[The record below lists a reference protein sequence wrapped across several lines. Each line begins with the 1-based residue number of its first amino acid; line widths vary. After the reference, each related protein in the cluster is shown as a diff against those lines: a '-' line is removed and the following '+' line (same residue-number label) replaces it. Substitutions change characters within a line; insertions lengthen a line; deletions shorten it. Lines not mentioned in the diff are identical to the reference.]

1 MERNV
6 KPPSTVETRLSI
18 GQDSCQLFMVH
29 LSFIFCLLTIL
40 AVPVSAQTI
49 FKCRDAKLGTV
60 YQSDPCP
67 SGPADKHWNTE
78 AGVLHGGGVSADSR
92 MSRAE
97 ADARIE
103 SARQAL
109 QQSNVQRAG
118 VTTAVEVR
126 IGGLACGAAKDA
138 RATAHKAAGIRWSY
152 SQASYWD
159 RRVFDAC
166 K

>member
-1 MERNV
+1 MKWMFGV
-6 KPPSTVETRLSI
+6 L
-18 GQDSCQLFMVH
+18 
-29 LSFIFCLLTIL
+29 CLLAAAT
-40 AVPVSAQTI
+40 ASGQTI

-67 SGPADKHWNTE
+67 SGPAEKHWNTE

-97 ADARIE
+97 ADDKIQRD
-103 SARQAL
+103 RQAL
-109 QQSNVQRAG
+109 RDSNQRASS

-126 IGGLACGAAKDA
+126 IGGPACGAARDA
-138 RATAHKAAGIRWSY
+138 RAAAHKAAGVRWNY
-152 SQASYWD
+152 AQASYWD
-159 RRVFDAC
+159 RRVFNAC